1 MKKISY
7 CFLFLL
13 VFWVGCQDH
22 PKVESK
28 LEMIG
33 VLPVISKAEEL
44 KTVKGKQ
51 IIWKKDGAKMV
62 IVRPYKP
69 AEYKEEKTFN
79 RLGEPIT
86 DRLGEPI
93 TKKVKVDEV
102 LPLCFD
108 MTEVTVGQFKSFLA
122 ESDHL
127 FSGDLWKDIYQVSPT
142 DIHPM
147 ICVNWHDATAYAKW
161 AGKRLPTEAEWEFA
175 ARGGLIDKEYIWGD
189 DESLARD
196 YANYNGTGGKD
207 KWDDT
212 TAPVSSFKP
221 NGYGLSDMAG
231 NVWEWCRDWY
241 SSDQF
246 GRVMRG
252 GDWKSP
258 VNSLRLAFR
267 GYNIP
272 NYRHDYD
279 GFRCVSELP

>member
-7 CFLFLL
+7 CFLFIL
-13 VFWVGCQDH
+13 VFSVYAE
-22 PKVESK
+22 KEK
-28 LEMIG
+28 L
-33 VLPVISKAEEL
+33 PFISKAEEL
-44 KTVKGKQ
+44 KTIKGKK
-51 IIWKKDGAKMV
+51 IIWQKDGAKMV
-62 IVRPYKP
+62 IVRPYRP
-69 AEYKEEKTFN
+69 SNYKEEKISN
-79 RLGEPIT
+79 Q
-86 DRLGEPI
+86 LGEPI
-93 TKKVKVDEV
+93 TKKAKVDESP
-102 LPLCFD
+102 PLWFD
-108 MTEVTVGQFKSFLA
+108 VTEVTVGQFKKFLA
-122 ESDHL
+122 ESDHE
-127 FSGDLWKDIYQVSPT
+127 FSSDLWKDIYEVSPT
-142 DIHPM
+142 DDHPM
-147 ICVNWHDATAYAKW
+147 IYVSWNDATAYAQW

-175 ARGGLIDKEYIWGD
+175 ARGGLINQEYIWGD

-212 TAPVSSFKP
+212 TAPVSSLTP
-221 NGYGLSDMAG
+221 NGYGLYDMAG

-272 NYRHDYD
+272 NYRHNYD
-279 GFRCVSELP
+279 GFRCMSELP

>member
-13 VFWVGCQDH
+13 IVSVYSQE
-22 PKVESK
+22 KES
-28 LEMIG
+28 
-33 VLPVISKAEEL
+33 LPIVSEVKEL
-44 KTVKGKQ
+44 KNIQAKK
-51 IIWKKDGAKMV
+51 IIWQKDKSIMV
-62 IVRPYKP
+62 AIPSSDTIKP
-69 AEYKEEKTFN
+69 FWIDT
-79 RLGEPIT
+79 
-86 DRLGEPI
+86 
-93 TKKVKVDEV
+93 
-102 LPLCFD
+102 
-108 MTEVTVGQFKSFLA
+108 TEVTVGQFKKFLA
-122 ESDHL
+122 ESDHQ
-127 FSGDLWKDIYQVSPT
+127 FSDDLWKRIYEFSPT

-147 ICVNWHDATAYAKW
+147 ICVNWHDATAYAQW

-212 TAPVSSFKP
+212 TAPVSSLKP
-221 NGYGLSDMAG
+221 NGYGLYDMAC

-252 GDWKSP
+252 GDWNSP

>member
-13 VFWVGCQDH
+13 VVSVYSQE
-22 PKVESK
+22 KES
-28 LEMIG
+28 
-33 VLPVISKAEEL
+33 LPVVSEVKEL
-44 KTVKGKQ
+44 KNIQAKK
-51 IIWKKDGAKMV
+51 IIWQKDKSIMV
-62 IVRPYKP
+62 AIPSSDTIKP
-69 AEYKEEKTFN
+69 FWMDT
-79 RLGEPIT
+79 
-86 DRLGEPI
+86 
-93 TKKVKVDEV
+93 
-102 LPLCFD
+102 
-108 MTEVTVGQFKSFLA
+108 TEVTVGQFKKFLA
-122 ESDHL
+122 ESDHP

-221 NGYGLSDMAG
+221 NGYGLYDMAG
-231 NVWEWCRDWY
+231 NVYEWCQDWDFINNSGRD
-241 SSDQF
+241 SKVS
-246 GRVMRG
+246 RG
-252 GDWKSP
+252 GSWADDTAR
-258 VNSLRLAFR
+258 LRL
-267 GYNIP
+267 GSSSITIP
-272 NYRHDYD
+272 SNRFNCN
-279 GFRCVSELP
+279 GFRCVADVE